1 MIHLSLHGLA
11 VASVRHATS
20 PRMKINLFMICLGKW
35 VVLVSVLHQSFIDFF
50 SRAEMVLQ
58 RQKEMVGRTEL
69 PNFLNVNERCWQ
81 QKVVQSA
88 DGSAVW
94 ILIVTQLA

>member
-50 SRAEMVLQ
+50 FFFKSRDGAPKAE
-58 RQKEMVGRTEL
+58 RNGRKDRTSQL
-69 PNFLNVNERCWQ
+69 PECE
-81 QKVVQSA
+81 
-88 DGSAVW
+88 
-94 ILIVTQLA
+94 

>member
-1 MIHLSLHGLA
+1 
-11 VASVRHATS
+11 
-20 PRMKINLFMICLGKW
+20 
-35 VVLVSVLHQSFIDFF
+35 
-50 SRAEMVLQ
+50 MVLQ